1 MNGLE
6 KKNKRL
12 AKMIKTTV
20 LIIVLSALGGCA
32 SLTYPLPKCDGYS
45 RRPLNR
51 SMWEWEGGSKLQRKN
66 PSARSTTSATSYVE
80 ENSTPAAFAHLDIDG
95 SHRRCAG

>member
-1 MNGLE
+1 
-6 KKNKRL
+6 
-12 AKMIKTTV
+12 MIKTIV
-20 LIIVLSALGGCA
+20 SFVMLIALGGCA

-51 SMWEWEGGSKLQRKN
+51 AMWEWEGDSKLKSQQSDR
-66 PSARSTTSATSYVE
+66 RSSTSATPYAE
-80 ENSTPAAFAHLDIDG
+80 ESKEPAAFAHLDIDG

>member
-1 MNGLE
+1 MMSPTTIRKGAPQLI
-6 KKNKRL
+6 RL
-12 AKMIKTTV
+12 SLLLAMAAI
-20 LIIVLSALGGCA
+20 LGGCA

-51 SMWEWEGGSKLQRKN
+51 SMWEWEGERNLKS
-66 PSARSTTSATSYVE
+66 SRSETRSSTSATPYVE
-80 ENSTPAAFAHLDIDG
+80 QTQEPAAFAHLDIHG

>member
-1 MNGLE
+1 
-6 KKNKRL
+6 
-12 AKMIKTTV
+12 MIKTTV
-20 LIIVLSALGGCA
+20 SLVMLIALGGCA

-51 SMWEWEGGSKLQRKN
+51 AMWEWEDDSTLKRAHSDRR
-66 PSARSTTSATSYVE
+66 PSTTATPYAE
-80 ENSTPAAFAHLDIDG
+80 EGTEPAAFAHLDIDR

>member
-1 MNGLE
+1 
-6 KKNKRL
+6 
-12 AKMIKTTV
+12 MIKTTV
-20 LIIVLSALGGCA
+20 SIFMLVALGGCA

-51 SMWEWEGGSKLQRKN
+51 SMWEWEGDSKVKSQQSDR
-66 PSARSTTSATSYVE
+66 RSSTSATPYADESKE
-80 ENSTPAAFAHLDIDG
+80 PAAFAHLDIDG

>member
-1 MNGLE
+1 MTSPTT
-6 KKNKRL
+6 KRKGAPQLIRLSLLL
-12 AKMIKTTV
+12 AMAAV
-20 LIIVLSALGGCA
+20 LGGCA

-51 SMWEWEGGSKLQRKN
+51 SMWEWEGERNLKSS
-66 PSARSTTSATSYVE
+66 PSETRTSTSATPYVE
-80 ENSTPAAFAHLDIDG
+80 QAQEPAAFAHLDIDG

>member
-1 MNGLE
+1 MNGLPE
-6 KKNKRL
+6 KNTRL
-12 AKMIKTTV
+12 AQMMKTTV
-20 LIIVLSALGGCA
+20 MVVALAALGGCA

-51 SMWEWEGGSKLQRKN
+51 SMWEWEGDRKPQREES
-66 PSARSTTSATSYVE
+66 SARSTTSATPYLE
-80 ENSTPAAFAHLDIDG
+80 EDSTPAAFAHLDVDG

>member
-1 MNGLE
+1 MIRFPLL
-6 KKNKRL
+6 L
-12 AKMIKTTV
+12 AMAA
-20 LIIVLSALGGCA
+20 ALAGCA

-51 SMWEWEGGSKLQRKN
+51 SMWEWEGDRKLQRQQ
-66 PSARSTTSATSYVE
+66 SDSRSATSVTPFVE
-80 ENSTPAAFAHLDIDG
+80 ENSQSAAFAHLDIDG

>member
-1 MNGLE
+1 
-6 KKNKRL
+6 
-12 AKMIKTTV
+12 MIKTTV
-20 LIIVLSALGGCA
+20 SIFMLVALGGCA

-51 SMWEWEGGSKLQRKN
+51 SMWEWEGDSKVKSQQLDRR
-66 PSARSTTSATSYVE
+66 PSTSATPYTE
-80 ENSTPAAFAHLDIDG
+80 ESTEPAAFAHLDIDG